1 MTASLAREAVQ
12 QYEANGY
19 LAPLQVLAPDELAR
33 YRSEVEALYGALA
46 ATGSTRLPSQTH
58 LHFRWAYD
66 LVTHPRILDAV
77 EAVIGPNILVHA
89 TTIFGKQ
96 PGDGKFVS
104 WHQDGYYMRLSHPA
118 FVSAWVALTDSA
130 ADNGCLQV
138 IPRSHRAGRVAH
150 GETAIS
156 DKNLLTSGMEVANT
170 IDEREVVD
178 VELGPGQASL
188 HHVDLVHGSRANT
201 SGRPR
206 IGFAI
211 RYVAPDVR
219 QAVWHHPVLLAR
231 GRDDHRNF
239 DVREPPAPGS
249 LERGLAEMHRM
260 ADQIMEVRRAE
271 GRPV

>member
-1 MTASLAREAVQ
+1 VTASLAREAVQ
-12 QYEANGY
+12 QYEADGY
-19 LAPLQVLAPDELAR
+19 FAPLQVLAPDELAR
-33 YRSEVEALYGALA
+33 YRGEVEALYQALA
-46 ATGSTRLPSQTH
+46 ATGSARLPSQTH

-77 EAVIGPNILVHA
+77 ETIVGPNVLVHA

-104 WHQDGYYMRLSHPA
+104 WHQDGYYMRLSRPA
-118 FVSAWVALTDSA
+118 FVSAWVALTDSV
-130 ADNGCLQV
+130 ADNGCLRV
-138 IPRSHRAGRVAH
+138 VPGSHRAGRVAH
-150 GETAIS
+150 GETARS
-156 DKNLLTSGMEVANT
+156 QDNLLTSGMEVANAV
-170 IDEREVVD
+170 DEREAVD
-178 VELGPGQASL
+178 VELAPGEASL

-211 RYVAPDVR
+211 RYVAPDVK

-231 GRDDHRNF
+231 GRDDHHNF
-239 DVREPPAPGS
+239 ELYEPPAAGS
-249 LERGLAEMHRM
+249 LEHGLAEMHRL
-260 ADQIMEVRRAE
+260 ADRIMEVRRAE

>member
-12 QYEANGY
+12 QYEAEGY
-19 LAPLQVLAPDELAR
+19 LSPLQVLAPDELER
-33 YRSEVEALYGALA
+33 FRSEVEALYRALA
-46 ATGSTRLPSQTH
+46 ASGSTRLPSQTH
-58 LHFRWAYD
+58 LHFPWAYD
-66 LVTHPRILDAV
+66 LVAHPRILDAI

-130 ADNGCLQV
+130 IDNGCLRV
-138 IPRSHRAGRVAH
+138 IPGSHRAGRIAH
-150 GETAIS
+150 GETARS
-156 DKNLLTSGMEVANT
+156 TDNMLASGMEVTNAV
-170 IDEREVVD
+170 DERDAVD
-178 VELGPGQASL
+178 VELAPGEASL

-206 IGFAI
+206 IGVAI

-219 QAVWHHPVLLAR
+219 QPNWHHRVLLVR
-231 GRDDHRNF
+231 GRDDHHHF
-239 DVREPPAPGS
+239 ELGEPPVDAS
-249 LERGLAEMHRM
+249 MEQSIAAMHRL
-260 ADQIMEVRRAE
+260 ADEVIERRRAD